1 MSSSSSPS
9 AASILFARGVIA
21 RLAYWTALKIAVDQ
35 SWGGPESASKR
46 TWLAGVIVDAFEEG
60 EKPDDQ
66 YVEEMLLQVMQD
78 EFDVDLEDGSAEG
91 VAVDIVRLWEDVQA
105 GNQTLLTQ
113 YEERA
118 EKLKGKAVEVREG
131 VESGSDWES
140 GGEDEESG
148 ESMDDVAPQLLER
161 QAKPGPLVD
170 DDGFTLVQ
178 GKGKAKK

>member
-1 MSSSSSPS
+1 MSSSPS
-9 AASILFARGVIA
+9 PASILFARGVIA

-66 YVEEMLLQVMQD
+66 YVEEMLLQMMQD

-91 VAVDIVRLWEDVQA
+91 VAVDIVKLWEDVQA